1 MEAFNQGLFPSVN
14 ACADKYG
21 VNHSTL
27 RKCLK
32 SEREFVGGGRTGS
45 AFTTQEESNLVQ
57 FVSDRLSVG
66 CGIDFRQLCS
76 VMQELANTLQASNPD

>member
-1 MEAFNQGLFPSVN
+1 MPSSKKKKIKDNKDEKRERYNQAIEAFNQGLFPSVN
-14 ACADKYG
+14 ACAENYG

-45 AFTTQEESNLVQ
+45 AFTTQEESKLVQ
-57 FVSDRLSVG
+57 FVSDRLW
-66 CGIDFRQLCS
+66 D
-76 VMQELANTLQASNPD
+76 